1 MSGGQQG
8 SGHRMGRGV
17 KTNCPP
23 DVFAESEL
31 TSPDL
36 EEMELGGP
44 LQNTNKGMGVSSQM
58 RVPEPPPSSMHVP
71 AASTCFKAGF
81 HLYTHTLQ
89 KT

>member
-1 MSGGQQG
+1 MSRGQQG

-23 DVFAESEL
+23 DVFASSEL

-44 LQNTNKGMGVSSQM
+44 LQNTNKDMGSPH
-58 RVPEPPPSSMHVP
+58 R
-71 AASTCFKAGF
+71 
-81 HLYTHTLQ
+81 
-89 KT
+89 